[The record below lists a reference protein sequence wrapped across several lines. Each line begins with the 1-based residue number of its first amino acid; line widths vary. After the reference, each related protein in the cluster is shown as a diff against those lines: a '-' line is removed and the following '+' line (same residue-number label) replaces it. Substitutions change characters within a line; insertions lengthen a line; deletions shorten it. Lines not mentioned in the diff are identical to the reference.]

1 MSQQAIQE
9 AIAVYIHIPF
19 CLKKCF
25 YCDFYS
31 IRYEEGRARA
41 FALALLKEIQSHK
54 NYKAKT
60 LYLGGGTP
68 TSLPTPLL
76 IEIISTAKESFS
88 LPPNAE
94 ISVEANPETLDA
106 DKLKALR
113 EVGVNRISIGVQSF
127 DDNLLHFLGRV
138 HNADKARRAIEMARE
153 AGFEN
158 INIDLLF
165 AIPGQTLTN
174 WQETLE
180 EALSFN
186 PTHISCYSL
195 IIEEGTKL
203 FRDLRKGKIS
213 PVEDEL
219 SAKMFE
225 LGDEILTSYGYI
237 HYEISNYALPGFE
250 CQHNLSYW
258 RDEPY
263 LGLGPSAVSF
273 LPPYRL
279 RNPVLSGYLKGEK
292 QILEEIVEGEEREKE
307 RIILALRLREGVERE
322 RLKREDKV
330 EELIK
335 EGFME
340 EENGRIRLTLKGMLV
355 YNSIVADLL

>member
-1 MSQQAIQE
+1 
-9 AIAVYIHIPF
+9 
-19 CLKKCF
+19 
-25 YCDFYS
+25 
-31 IRYEEGRARA
+31 
-41 FALALLKEIQSHK
+41 
-54 NYKAKT
+54 
-60 LYLGGGTP
+60 
-68 TSLPTPLL
+68 
-76 IEIISTAKESFS
+76 
-88 LPPNAE
+88 
-94 ISVEANPETLDA
+94 
-106 DKLKALR
+106 
-113 EVGVNRISIGVQSF
+113 
-127 DDNLLHFLGRV
+127 
-138 HNADKARRAIEMARE
+138 
-153 AGFEN
+153 
-158 INIDLLF
+158 
-165 AIPGQTLTN
+165 
-174 WQETLE
+174 
-180 EALSFN
+180 LS
-186 PTHISCYSL
+186 HISCYSL
-195 IIEEGTKL
+195 TIEEGTKL

-330 EELIK
+330 EEMIK
-335 EGFME
+335 ERFME

>member
-1 MSQQAIQE
+1 MNGD

-41 FALALLKEIQSHK
+41 FALALLKEIQSFK
-54 NYKAKT
+54 NIKAKT

-68 TSLPTPLL
+68 SSLPIPLL
-76 IEIISTAKESFS
+76 KEIISTAKESFS
-88 LPPNAE
+88 LHPNAE
-94 ISVEANPETLDA
+94 ISLEANPETLDEE
-106 DKLKALR
+106 KLGALR
-113 EVGVNRISIGVQSF
+113 ELGVNRISIGVQSF
-127 DDNLLHFLGRV
+127 DDELLRFLGRI
-138 HNADKARRAIEMARE
+138 HNADRARKAIEMAKE
-153 AGFEN
+153 VGFEN

-165 AIPGQTLTN
+165 AIPGQTIQN

-180 EALSFN
+180 EALSFK
-186 PTHISCYSL
+186 PTHLSCYSL
-195 IIEEGTKL
+195 TIEEGTKL
-203 FRDLRKGKIS
+203 FREFKAGNIS
-213 PVEDEL
+213 PVDDEI
-219 SAKMFE
+219 SAQMFE
-225 LGDEILTSYGYI
+225 LADEILTSKGYI
-237 HYEISNYALPGFE
+237 HYEISNYSLPGFE

-279 RNPVLSGYLKGEK
+279 RNPSLSDYLKGKEK
-292 QILEEIVEGEEREKE
+292 ILEEIVDEEEREKE
-307 RIILALRLREGVERE
+307 RIILALRLREGVEKE
-322 RLKREDKV
+322 RLKKEEKV
-330 EELIK
+330 DELIK

-340 EENGRIRLTLKGMLV
+340 EENGRIRLTLRGMLV

>member
-1 MSQQAIQE
+1 M
-9 AIAVYIHIPF
+9 
-19 CLKKCF
+19 
-25 YCDFYS
+25 
-31 IRYEEGRARA
+31 RA
-41 FALALLKEIQSHK
+41 FALALLKEIQSYK
-54 NYKAKT
+54 NIKAKT

-68 TSLPTPLL
+68 TTLPIHLL
-76 IEIISTAKESFS
+76 KEIISSAKENFS
-88 LPPNAE
+88 LSPDAE
-94 ISVEANPETLDA
+94 ISVEANPETIDEE
-106 DKLKALR
+106 KLKALR
-113 EVGVNRISIGVQSF
+113 ELGVNRISIGVQSF
-127 DDNLLHFLGRV
+127 DDDLLRFLGRV
-138 HNADKARRAIEMARE
+138 HNADKARKALEKARE

-165 AIPGQTLTN
+165 AIPGQTLQN
-174 WQETLE
+174 WKETLE
-180 EALSFN
+180 EALFFK

-195 IIEEGTKL
+195 TIEEGTKL
-203 FRDLRKGKIS
+203 FKDLKRGKIS
-213 PVEDEL
+213 SVEDEI

-225 LGDEILTSYGYI
+225 LGDEILTSNGYI
-237 HYEISNYALPGFE
+237 HYEISNYSLPGFE

-279 RNPVLSGYLKGEK
+279 RNHSLSGYLRGKK
-292 QILEEIVEGEEREKE
+292 RILEEIVEEEEREKE
-307 RIILALRLREGVERE
+307 RIILGLRLKEGVEKE
-322 RLKREDKV
+322 RLKRGDKV
-330 EELIK
+330 EEMIR

>member
-1 MSQQAIQE
+1 MSKE

-31 IRYEEGRARA
+31 IRYEEGRVRA
-41 FALALLKEIQSHK
+41 FALALLKEIHSHR

-106 DKLKALR
+106 EKLKALR

-165 AIPGQTLTN
+165 AIPGQTLRN

-186 PTHISCYSL
+186 PIHISCYSL
-195 IIEEGTKL
+195 TIEEGTKL

-330 EELIK
+330 EEMIK
-335 EGFME
+335 ERFME